1 MSSHI
6 DFRTLPASIPS
17 LCIPRVYPNID
28 ERRIRKTF
36 DDLNLGIIERV
47 DIVRKTTE
55 KGEKCNRVFIHFSR
69 WFSSRNAD
77 TARERLLNGQDIKVI
92 YDDPWFWKV
101 AAYKEAVE
109 PRREV
114 PNHRIAGEYTFGC
127 QSGLELRPD
136 NNRRDERRRDSSRER
151 SYNRRPEERRRDE
164 RSFERRPPRPDGGRM
179 VTYADSRREPPTKE
193 QVDREL
199 DKINI
204 ANGNLLAVD
213 KPKPVEAPRQE
224 LIQVP
229 PQQTRTKDWI
239 DYNDNRP
246 GLDTNPVAVNYD
258 MNVVNNSKK
267 RTITI
272 KKEEPKKA
280 VKVEDDKEKTW

>member
-69 WFSSRNAD
+69 WFNSRNAD

-101 AAYKEAVE
+101 AAYKEAPRVE
-109 PRREV
+109 EERS
-114 PNHRIAGEYTFGC
+114 Y
-127 QSGLELRPD
+127 
-136 NNRRDERRRDSSRER
+136 ERRRE
-151 SYNRRPEERRRDE
+151 PVRRDE
-164 RSFERRPPRPDGGRM
+164 RSFERRPEDRRHDSSRERSFERRPRPE
-179 VTYADSRREPPTKE
+179 TRREPPTKE

-204 ANGNLLAVD
+204 ANGNLLAVSSE
-213 KPKPVEAPRQE
+213 KTVEVVAA
-224 LIQVP
+224 P
-229 PQQTRTKDWI
+229 PQQTRTKNWI
-239 DYNDNRP
+239 EPGDNRP
-246 GLDTNPVAVNYD
+246 GLDTTPVAVNYD
-258 MNVVNNSKK
+258 MAAINGTKK

-280 VKVEDDKEKTW
+280 EDDKGEW

>member
-47 DIVRKTTE
+47 DIVRKTTD

-69 WFSSRNAD
+69 WFNSRNAD

-101 AAYKEAVE
+101 AAYKEAPRVE
-109 PRREV
+109 EERSYERRREPV
-114 PNHRIAGEYTFGC
+114 
-127 QSGLELRPD
+127 
-136 NNRRDERRRDSSRER
+136 RRDSSRER
-151 SYNRRPEERRRDE
+151 S
-164 RSFERRPPRPDGGRM
+164 FERRPEDRRRDSSRDRRPRPE
-179 VTYADSRREPPTKE
+179 TRREPPTKE

-204 ANGNLLAVD
+204 ANGNLLAVSS
-213 KPKPVEAPRQE
+213 KTMCSKPVEVVAA
-224 LIQVP
+224 P

-258 MNVVNNSKK
+258 MAAINGTKK

-280 VKVEDDKEKTW
+280 VKVEDDKEKEW

>member
-28 ERRIRKTF
+28 ERRIRQTF

-69 WFSSRNAD
+69 WFSSKNAD

-101 AAYKEAVE
+101 AAYREASE
-109 PRREV
+109 PRRE
-114 PNHRIAGEYTFGC
+114 PERRQEPRREERK
-127 QSGLELRPD
+127 QD
-136 NNRRDERRRDSSRER
+136 NNRRDER
-151 SYNRRPEERRRDE
+151 SY
-164 RSFERRPPRPDGGRM
+164 ERRPPRPSDGRM
-179 VTYADSRREPPTKE
+179 VTYAESRREPPTKE

-199 DKINI
+199 DRINI
-204 ANGNLLAVD
+204 ANGNLLAVEQ
-213 KPKPVEAPRQE
+213 PKPVEVMPPPPRQAPRQ
-224 LIQVP
+224 
-229 PQQTRTKDWI
+229 KNFI
-239 DYNDNRP
+239 DFNDHRP
-246 GLDTNPVAVNYD
+246 GLDTNPIAVNYD
-258 MNVVNNSKK
+258 MTAINGTKK
-267 RTITI
+267 RAITV
-272 KKEEPKKA
+272 KKA
-280 VKVEDDKEKTW
+280 ESKPVKVEDDKEKTW

>member
-69 WFSSRNAD
+69 WFNSRNAD

-101 AAYKEAVE
+101 AAYKEAPRVE
-109 PRREV
+109 EERSYERRREPV
-114 PNHRIAGEYTFGC
+114 
-127 QSGLELRPD
+127 
-136 NNRRDERRRDSSRER
+136 RRDSSRERRRDSSRER
-151 SYNRRPEERRRDE
+151 S
-164 RSFERRPPRPDGGRM
+164 FERRPDDRRRDSSRDRRPRPE
-179 VTYADSRREPPTKE
+179 TRREPPTKE

-204 ANGNLLAVD
+204 ANGNLLAVSS
-213 KPKPVEAPRQE
+213 KTMCSKPVEVVAA
-224 LIQVP
+224 P

-258 MNVVNNSKK
+258 MAAINGTKK

-272 KKEEPKKA
+272 KKEEPKKP
-280 VKVEDDKEKTW
+280 EDDKGEW

>member
-47 DIVRKTTE
+47 DIVRKTTD
-55 KGEKCNRVFIHFSR
+55 KGEKCNRVFIHFNR
-69 WFSSRNAD
+69 WFNSRNAD

-101 AAYKEAVE
+101 AAYKEAPRVE
-109 PRREV
+109 EERLYERRREPV
-114 PNHRIAGEYTFGC
+114 
-127 QSGLELRPD
+127 
-136 NNRRDERRRDSSRER
+136 RRDSSRERRRDSSRER
-151 SYNRRPEERRRDE
+151 S
-164 RSFERRPPRPDGGRM
+164 FERRPEDRRRDSSRERSFDRRPR
-179 VTYADSRREPPTKE
+179 PPTKE
-193 QVDREL
+193 QVDIEL

-213 KPKPVEAPRQE
+213 KPKPVEVVAA
-224 LIQVP
+224 P

-280 VKVEDDKEKTW
+280 VKVEDDKEKEW

>member
-47 DIVRKTTE
+47 DIVRKTTD

-69 WFSSRNAD
+69 WFNSRNAD

-101 AAYKEAVE
+101 AAYKEAPRVE
-109 PRREV
+109 EERSYERRREPV
-114 PNHRIAGEYTFGC
+114 
-127 QSGLELRPD
+127 
-136 NNRRDERRRDSSRER
+136 RRDSSRERRRDSSRER
-151 SYNRRPEERRRDE
+151 S
-164 RSFERRPPRPDGGRM
+164 FERRPEDRRRDSSRDRRPRPE
-179 VTYADSRREPPTKE
+179 TRREPPTKE

-204 ANGNLLAVD
+204 ANGNLLAVSS
-213 KPKPVEAPRQE
+213 KTMCSKPVEVVAA
-224 LIQVP
+224 P

-258 MNVVNNSKK
+258 MAAINGTKK

-280 VKVEDDKEKTW
+280 VKVEDDKEKEW

>member
-47 DIVRKTTE
+47 DIVRKTTD
-55 KGEKCNRVFIHFSR
+55 KGEKCNRVFIHFNR
-69 WFSSRNAD
+69 WFNSRNAD

-101 AAYKEAVE
+101 AAYKEAPRVE
-109 PRREV
+109 EERSYERRREPV
-114 PNHRIAGEYTFGC
+114 
-127 QSGLELRPD
+127 
-136 NNRRDERRRDSSRER
+136 RRDSSRER
-151 SYNRRPEERRRDE
+151 S
-164 RSFERRPPRPDGGRM
+164 FERRPEDRRRDSSRDRRPRPE
-179 VTYADSRREPPTKE
+179 TRREPPTKE

-229 PQQTRTKDWI
+229 PRQAPRQAPRQKNFI
-239 DYNDNRP
+239 DFNDQRP

-258 MNVVNNSKK
+258 MAAINGTKK

-280 VKVEDDKEKTW
+280 VKVEDDKEKEW

>member
-17 LCIPRVYPNID
+17 LCIPRVYSNID

-69 WFSSRNAD
+69 WFNSRNAD

-101 AAYKEAVE
+101 AAYKEAPRVE
-109 PRREV
+109 EERSYERRREPV
-114 PNHRIAGEYTFGC
+114 RRDSSRERSF
-127 QSGLELRPD
+127 ERRPD
-136 NNRRDERRRDSSRER
+136 DRRRDSSRER
-151 SYNRRPEERRRDE
+151 SFDRRPDDRRRDSS
-164 RSFERRPPRPDGGRM
+164 RDRRPR
-179 VTYADSRREPPTKE
+179 PPTKE

-213 KPKPVEAPRQE
+213 KPKPVEVVAA
-224 LIQVP
+224 P

-280 VKVEDDKEKTW
+280 VKVEDDKEKEW

>member
-28 ERRIRKTF
+28 ERRIRQTF

-69 WFSSRNAD
+69 WFSSKNAD

-101 AAYKEAVE
+101 AAYREASE
-109 PRREV
+109 PRRE
-114 PNHRIAGEYTFGC
+114 PERLY
-127 QSGLELRPD
+127 
-136 NNRRDERRRDSSRER
+136 ERRE
-151 SYNRRPEERRRDE
+151 P
-164 RSFERRPPRPDGGRM
+164 ERRPPRPSGGRM
-179 VTYADSRREPPTKE
+179 VTYTESRRESPTKE

-199 DKINI
+199 DRINI
-204 ANGNLLAVD
+204 ANGNLLAVEQ
-213 KPKPVEAPRQE
+213 PKPVEVMPPPPRQAPRQ
-224 LIQVP
+224 
-229 PQQTRTKDWI
+229 KNFI
-239 DYNDNRP
+239 DFNDHRP
-246 GLDTNPVAVNYD
+246 GLDTNPIAVNYD
-258 MNVVNNSKK
+258 MTAINGTKK
-267 RTITI
+267 RAITV
-272 KKEEPKKA
+272 KKA
-280 VKVEDDKEKTW
+280 ESKPVKVEDDKEKTW

>member
-69 WFSSRNAD
+69 WFSSKNAD

-109 PRREV
+109 PRRDV
-114 PNHRIAGEYTFGC
+114 PNHRIAGEYTFGY
-127 QSGLELRPD
+127 QPGLELRPD

-151 SYNRRPEERRRDE
+151 SFERRPEDRRRDSSRE
-164 RSFERRPPRPDGGRM
+164 HSFERRPRPEI
-179 VTYADSRREPPTKE
+179 RREPPTKE

-204 ANGNLLAVD
+204 ANGNLLAVSSE
-213 KPKPVEAPRQE
+213 KTVEVVAA
-224 LIQVP
+224 P
-229 PQQTRTKDWI
+229 PQQTRTKNWI
-239 DYNDNRP
+239 EPGDNRP
-246 GLDTNPVAVNYD
+246 GLDTTPVAVNYD
-258 MNVVNNSKK
+258 MAAINGTKK

-280 VKVEDDKEKTW
+280 VKVEDDKEKEW

>member
-47 DIVRKTTE
+47 DIVRKTTD
-55 KGEKCNRVFIHFSR
+55 KGEKCNRVFIHFNR
-69 WFSSRNAD
+69 WFNSRNAD

-101 AAYKEAVE
+101 AAYKEAPRVE
-109 PRREV
+109 EERTYERRREPV
-114 PNHRIAGEYTFGC
+114 
-127 QSGLELRPD
+127 
-136 NNRRDERRRDSSRER
+136 RRDSSRERRRDSSRER
-151 SYNRRPEERRRDE
+151 S
-164 RSFERRPPRPDGGRM
+164 FERRPEDRRRDSSRDRRPRPE
-179 VTYADSRREPPTKE
+179 TRREPPTKE

-213 KPKPVEAPRQE
+213 KPKPVEVVAA
-224 LIQVP
+224 P

-258 MNVVNNSKK
+258 MAAINGTKK

-280 VKVEDDKEKTW
+280 VKVEDDKEKEW

>member
-69 WFSSRNAD
+69 WFNSRNAD

-109 PRREV
+109 PRREE
-114 PNHRIAGEYTFGC
+114 RSYDRR
-127 QSGLELRPD
+127 QD
-136 NNRRDERRRDSSRER
+136 NNRRDER
-151 SYNRRPEERRRDE
+151 SY
-164 RSFERRPPRPDGGRM
+164 ERRPPRPDGSRM
-179 VTYADSRREPPTKE
+179 VTYAESRREPPTKE

-199 DKINI
+199 DRINI

-213 KPKPVEAPRQE
+213 KPVEAPRQE

-229 PQQTRTKDWI
+229 PRQAPRQKNFI
-239 DYNDNRP
+239 DFNDQRP

-258 MNVVNNSKK
+258 MAAINGTKK
-267 RTITI
+267 RAITI

>member
-47 DIVRKTTE
+47 DIVRKTTD

-69 WFSSRNAD
+69 WFNSRNAD

-101 AAYKEAVE
+101 AAYKEAPRVE
-109 PRREV
+109 EERSYERRREPV
-114 PNHRIAGEYTFGC
+114 
-127 QSGLELRPD
+127 
-136 NNRRDERRRDSSRER
+136 RRDSSRERRRDSSRER
-151 SYNRRPEERRRDE
+151 SFDRRPR
-164 RSFERRPPRPDGGRM
+164 
-179 VTYADSRREPPTKE
+179 PPTKE

-204 ANGNLLAVD
+204 ANGNLLAVSS
-213 KPKPVEAPRQE
+213 KTMCSKPVEVVAA
-224 LIQVP
+224 P

-258 MNVVNNSKK
+258 MAAINGTKK

-280 VKVEDDKEKTW
+280 VKVEDDKEKEW

>member
-69 WFSSRNAD
+69 WFNSRNAD

-101 AAYKEAVE
+101 AAYKEAPRVE
-109 PRREV
+109 EERSYERRREPV
-114 PNHRIAGEYTFGC
+114 
-127 QSGLELRPD
+127 
-136 NNRRDERRRDSSRER
+136 RRDSSRERRRDSSRER
-151 SYNRRPEERRRDE
+151 S
-164 RSFERRPPRPDGGRM
+164 FERRPEDRRRDSSRERSFDRRPRPE
-179 VTYADSRREPPTKE
+179 TRREPPTKE

-213 KPKPVEAPRQE
+213 KPKTVEVVAA
-224 LIQVP
+224 P
-229 PQQTRTKDWI
+229 PQQTRTKNWI
-239 DYNDNRP
+239 EPGDNRP

-258 MNVVNNSKK
+258 MAAINGSKK

-280 VKVEDDKEKTW
+280 VKVEDDKEKEW

>member
-69 WFSSRNAD
+69 WFNSRNAD

-101 AAYKEAVE
+101 AAYKEAPRVE
-109 PRREV
+109 EDRRREPV
-114 PNHRIAGEYTFGC
+114 
-127 QSGLELRPD
+127 
-136 NNRRDERRRDSSRER
+136 RRDSSRERRRDSSRER
-151 SYNRRPEERRRDE
+151 SFERRPEDRRRDSSRE
-164 RSFERRPPRPDGGRM
+164 HSFERRPRQE
-179 VTYADSRREPPTKE
+179 TRREPPTKE

-213 KPKPVEAPRQE
+213 KPKPVEVVAA
-224 LIQVP
+224 P
-229 PQQTRTKDWI
+229 PQQTRSKDWI

-258 MNVVNNSKK
+258 MNVVNNCKK
-267 RTITI
+267 RAITI

-280 VKVEDDKEKTW
+280 IKVEDDKEKEW

>member
-47 DIVRKTTE
+47 DIVRKTTD

-69 WFSSRNAD
+69 WFSSKNAD

-101 AAYKEAVE
+101 AAYKEAPRVE
-109 PRREV
+109 EERSYERRREPV
-114 PNHRIAGEYTFGC
+114 
-127 QSGLELRPD
+127 
-136 NNRRDERRRDSSRER
+136 RRDSSRER
-151 SYNRRPEERRRDE
+151 SFERRPEDRRRDSSRE
-164 RSFERRPPRPDGGRM
+164 HSFERRPRPE
-179 VTYADSRREPPTKE
+179 TRREPPTKE

-213 KPKPVEAPRQE
+213 KPKPVEVVAA
-224 LIQVP
+224 P

-258 MNVVNNSKK
+258 MAAINGTKK

-280 VKVEDDKEKTW
+280 VKVEDDKEKEW